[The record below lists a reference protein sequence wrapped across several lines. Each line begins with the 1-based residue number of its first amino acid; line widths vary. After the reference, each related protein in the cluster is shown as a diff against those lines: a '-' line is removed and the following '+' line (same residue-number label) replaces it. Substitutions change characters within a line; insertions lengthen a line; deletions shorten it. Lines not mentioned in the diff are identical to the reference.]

1 MTMIRYLALAIA
13 VVAGLSGTVLVS
25 AGLTAQP
32 AAACTD
38 PHTS

>member
-1 MTMIRYLALAIA
+1 MVRRIVLGFAI
-13 VVAGLSGTVLVS
+13 VAGLSGVALVS

-32 AAACTD
+32 AAACND